1 MANRLEGKV
10 SRLYVRGETTFIK
23 LDTDPEV
30 SPLNGYFELKLDNK
44 NYNALYSLALA
55 AAANRWILHIR
66 NRDPITNDEIVKTR
80 EGEVLYLFV
89 DWAAGQ

>member
-1 MANRLEGKV
+1 MADRLEGKV

-55 AAANRWILHIR
+55 AAANRWLLLIR
-66 NRDPITNDEIVKTR
+66 NRDPSNHDEIVKTKV
-80 EGEVLYLFV
+80 GEVEYLFV